1 MRSTRTE
8 TLCLESLAKGDALQA
23 SSEGALN
30 HQSGRGR
37 MHAPLG
43 HNRPLPDPISCL
55 KMAVND
61 RWRGG
66 ARSLRV
72 GGAGRSVCAN
82 NNRRRE
88 VIC

>member
-8 TLCLESLAKGDALQA
+8 TLCLESFAKGDALQA

-43 HNRPLPDPISCL
+43 HNRPLADPIRCL

-66 ARSLRV
+66 QEVFVLVVPEGACVRITT
-72 GGAGRSVCAN
+72 GGVK
-82 NNRRRE
+82 
-88 VIC
+88 